1 MTSHAAVVARGWGK
15 TAITGCAALK
25 VTAKLQTSCPW
36 EAISN
41 ISIQVDDHAKTME
54 IGGKVLKTGDWIS
67 LNGNTGE
74 VIYTTFTT

>member
-25 VTAKLQTSCPW
+25 VKAVSRVRPLLDTHMGF
-36 EAISN
+36 
-41 ISIQVDDHAKTME
+41 QVDDHAKTME
-54 IGGKVLKTGDWIS
+54 IGGKTLRTGDWIS

-74 VIYTTFTT
+74 VYFVPSR